1 MASFSINRRRAATK
15 ATRHRPGAG
24 IGPLPVNVTSV
35 DLRHNRPTLEQP
47 RRDQDAKPAAAFRED
62 GIAPPRDDVEAPIA
76 GSENV
81 SRAGPMLLVLPLH
94 GRALRPIGRALDPW
108 KLVRRMLPNTARDPM
123 RRPAASSGPTYDRPG
138 QPSGPLRVRGLTG
151 EANDQ
156 AWFSPFA
163 GSR

>member
-1 MASFSINRRRAATK
+1 MVPPAPRCWDSLCCNLPFQLSGSRAQWTIADT
-15 ATRHRPGAG
+15 
-24 IGPLPVNVTSV
+24 
-35 DLRHNRPTLEQP
+35 EP
-47 RRDQDAKPAAAFRED
+47 R
-62 GIAPPRDDVEAPIA
+62 VEAPIA
-76 GSENV
+76 GSQNV

-108 KLVRRMLPNTARDPM
+108 KLVRRMLPDTARDPM

-163 GSR
+163 GSRSLLRAGTWLRFFSHESVAIATCLK